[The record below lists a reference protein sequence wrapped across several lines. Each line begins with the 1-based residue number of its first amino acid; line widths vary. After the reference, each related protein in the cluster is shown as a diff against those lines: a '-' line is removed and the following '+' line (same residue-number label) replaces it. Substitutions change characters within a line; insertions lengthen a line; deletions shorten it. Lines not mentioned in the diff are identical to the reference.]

1 MANDAVYEVNI
12 KLNAQN
18 FEAELNA
25 LKTKLERFT
34 KDAKRKNEKDPI
46 FKEGRELTVLKSIQS
61 TQNKLNELKRFGVS
75 TSKQQAK
82 LTEAKAKVEKGQ
94 FRSAKN
100 LVSQAQLLNLEKAE
114 DLRIAKLLVAEEKK
128 REREQKKQI
137 DLQKRRGQSIIKSA
151 AIGGGFPLL
160 FGGGLGQAIPG
171 AIGGALGEAASPGG
185 GFAGSIAA
193 TALVSQLQQIGQ
205 ASLETAKKMGTL
217 NGKLELARE
226 RSLFTSNETEELA
239 RQLERQGK
247 VQQLNNLLS
256 NEYQQIVGSKGVE
269 NLRKLNEVSSEF
281 NRLMGILKTKFDAFI
296 AGPLADLLSFLNKS
310 LSADATAG
318 QFREFRNSLK
328 GSQKEFFEEQ
338 LKELR
343 GTSGRSSGPITT
355 AIMEEML
362 KRFQQTPNVISK
374 GKSDKKLTPEAQLGV
389 DRLADLDKEIEK
401 ATLKNTL
408 SEKEFETEMRIQEIM
423 KGTTG
428 LTENQIK
435 AKLDKLYVL
444 SKEQEELQKTK
455 ELYDSIGNSIEQG
468 IVDAINGAIEGTK
481 TLGDVARSV
490 FTQIQRSLVSYGVN
504 SFLGGLPG
512 GIGKFFSGRANG
524 EPVSKGKTYMVGE
537 RGPELFTP
545 GSSGKITPN
554 HDLGGST
561 NVVVNVDAAN
571 TTAQG
576 DNGQAE
582 MLGKMLAGA
591 VQDELLKQQR
601 PGGIL
606 YR

>member
-1 MANDAVYEVNI
+1 MADAVYEVNI
-12 KLNAQN
+12 KLDAQQ
-18 FEAELNA
+18 FEQELNQ
-25 LKTKLERFT
+25 LKGKLKKFEKEAKERN
-34 KDAKRKNEKDPI
+34 KKDPI
-46 FKEGRELTVLKSIQS
+46 FKRGRELTVLKSIES
-61 TQNKLNELKRFGVS
+61 TRNKLNELDRFGLQ
-75 TSKQQAK
+75 TAERRNK
-82 LTEAKAKVEKGQ
+82 LDKAEQLAKAGK
-94 FRSAKN
+94 FRTAKN
-100 LVSQAQLLNLEKAE
+100 LVNEAQLLNLQDAE
-114 DLRIAKLLVAEEKK
+114 NLRLAKERVAEEKRIA
-128 REREQKKQI
+128 REKEKQTRLNKSRRE
-137 DLQKRRGQSIIKSA
+137 GIIKSA

-171 AIGGALGEAASPGG
+171 AIGGGIGEALSPGG

-296 AGPLADLLSFLNKS
+296 AGPLTDLLQFLNKS

-318 QFREFRNSLK
+318 QFREFRKGLK
-328 GSQKEFFEEQ
+328 GSQKELFEEQ

-343 GTSGRSSGPITT
+343 GTRGRSSGPITT

-374 GKSDKKLTPEAQLGV
+374 GKSGKKLTAEAQLGI
-389 DRLADLDKEIEK
+389 DRLADLDAEIEK
-401 ATLKNTL
+401 ATLKNQL

-423 KGTTG
+423 KGTTDV
-428 LTENQIK
+428 TRDQIK
-435 AKLDKLYVL
+435 AKLDELDVL
-444 SKEQEELQKTK
+444 AKEQEEIQKVK
-455 ELYDSIGNSIEQG
+455 DLYDSIASSIETG
-468 IVDAINGAIEGTK
+468 LVDAIEGAINGTK

-490 FTQIQRSLVSYGVN
+490 FAQIQRSLIQFGVN
-504 SFLGGLPG
+504 AFLGGIGIPG
-512 GIGKFFSGRANG
+512 FANGGRPPVGRA
-524 EPVSKGKTYMVGE
+524 SIVGE
-537 RGPELFTP
+537 KGPELFVPDRAGT
-545 GSSGKITPN
+545 IVPN
-554 HDLGGST
+554 NQLGGST
-561 NVVVNVDAAN
+561 NVVVNVDASGSAVEGDE
-571 TTAQG
+571 AQG
-576 DNGQAE
+576 RE
-582 MLGKMLAGA
+582 LGRLISVA
-591 VQDELLKQQR
+591 VQSEIIEQQR
-601 PGGIL
+601 PGGL
-606 YR
+606 LA

>member
-18 FEAELNA
+18 FEAELDA
-25 LKTKLERFT
+25 LKKKLERFT

-128 REREQKKQI
+128 RAREQKKQI
-137 DLQKRRGQSIIKSA
+137 DLQKRRGQAVIKSA

-226 RSLFTSNETEELA
+226 RSLFTSHETEELA

-256 NEYQQIVGSKGVE
+256 NEYQQIVGSKGTE
-269 NLRKLNEVSSEF
+269 NLKRLNEVSSEF

-310 LSADATAG
+310 ISADATAG
-318 QFREFRNSLK
+318 QFREFRNSLT
-328 GSQKEFFEEQ
+328 GSQKEFFEQQ
-338 LKELR
+338 LAELR
-343 GTSGRSSGPITT
+343 GTRGKSLGPITT

-374 GKSDKKLTPEAQLGV
+374 GKSGKKLTPEAQLGI
-389 DRLADLDKEIEK
+389 DRLADLDAEIEK
-401 ATLKNTL
+401 ATKKNEM
-408 SEKEFETEMRIQEIM
+408 SEKQFETEMRIQEIM
-423 KGTTG
+423 KGTVDITKD
-428 LTENQIK
+428 QIK
-435 AKLDKLYVL
+435 EKLDQLDVL
-444 SKEQEELQKTK
+444 AKEQEEIQKVK
-455 ELYDSIGNSIEQG
+455 NLYDSIASSIETG
-468 IVDAINGAIEGTK
+468 IVDALEGAINGTK
-481 TLGDVARSV
+481 TLGDVASSV
-490 FTQIQRSLVSYGVN
+490 FAQLQRSLLQFGVN
-504 SFLGGLPG
+504 SFLGAIGIPG
-512 GIGKFFSGRANG
+512 FANGGRPPVGRA
-524 EPVSKGKTYMVGE
+524 SIVGE
-537 RGPELFTP
+537 KGPELFVPDRAGT
-545 GSSGKITPN
+545 IIPN
-554 HDLGGST
+554 NQLGGST
-561 NVVVNVDAAN
+561 NVVVNVDASGSAVE
-571 TTAQG
+571 G
-576 DNGQAE
+576 DEDRGRE
-582 MLGKMLAGA
+582 LGRLISVA
-591 VQDELLKQQR
+591 VQSELVQQKR
-601 PGGIL
+601 PGGL
-606 YR
+606 LA

>member
-1 MANDAVYEVNI
+1 MADAIYEVNI

-25 LKTKLERFT
+25 LKKKLERFT

-75 TSKQQAK
+75 ISKQESH

-128 REREQKKQI
+128 RQREQKKQI
-137 DLQKRRGQSIIKSA
+137 DLQKRRGQAVIKSA

-193 TALVSQLQQIGQ
+193 TALTAELTKIGQ

-217 NGKLELARE
+217 NGKLALARE
-226 RSLFTSNETEELA
+226 RFLFTSDETEELA

-247 VQQLNNLLS
+247 VQELNNLLS
-256 NEYQQIVGSKGVE
+256 KEYQQIVGNKGVE
-269 NLRKLNEVSSEF
+269 NLNKLNEVSSEF
-281 NRLMGILKTKFDAFI
+281 SRLMGILKTNFDAFI
-296 AGPLADLLSFLNKS
+296 AGPLTKLLKFLNNV
-310 LSADATAG
+310 LG
-318 QFREFRNSLK
+318 QDVTSTQFKNLRNNLTGTEREN
-328 GSQKEFFEEQ
+328 FEAR

-343 GTSGRSSGPITT
+343 KEAGGGKTGGAITDSIRRQLMGEFG
-355 AIMEEML
+355 AKPLADMGVKNNKLFKEQINL
-362 KRFQQTPNVISK
+362 
-374 GKSDKKLTPEAQLGV
+374 GK

-401 ATLKNTL
+401 ANLKNTL
-408 SEKEFETEMRIQEIM
+408 SEREFEAEMRIQEIM

-428 LTENQIK
+428 LTKDQIK

-444 SKEQEELQKTK
+444 SQEQEKLQKTK
-455 ELYDSIGNSIEQG
+455 ELYDSIGNSIEKG

-490 FTQIQRSLVSYGVN
+490 FREIQRSLISFGVN
-504 SFLGGLPG
+504 AFLGGLIPG
-512 GIGKFFSGRANG
+512 FSGRAEG
-524 EPVSKGKTYMVGE
+524 GPVTKGRGYIVGE

-545 GSSGKITPN
+545 GSSGNITPN
-554 HDLGGST
+554 HQLGGST
-561 NVVVNVDAAN
+561 NVVVNVDASGSSVE
-571 TTAQG
+571 G
-576 DNGQAE
+576 DEQRGKE
-582 MLGKMLAGA
+582 LGRLISVAI
-591 VQDELLKQQR
+591 QSELIQQKR
-601 PGGIL
+601 PGGL
-606 YR
+606 LA

>member
-1 MANDAVYEVNI
+1 MADAIYEVNI

-25 LKTKLERFT
+25 LKKKLERFT

-128 REREQKKQI
+128 RAREQKKQI
-137 DLQKRRGQSIIKSA
+137 DLQKRRGQAVIKSA

-193 TALVSQLQQIGQ
+193 TALTAELTKIGQ

-217 NGKLELARE
+217 NGKLALARE
-226 RSLFTSNETEELA
+226 RFLFTSDETEELA

-247 VQQLNNLLS
+247 VQELNNLLS
-256 NEYQQIVGSKGVE
+256 KEYQQIVGNKGVE
-269 NLRKLNEVSSEF
+269 NLNKLNEVSSEF
-281 NRLMGILKTKFDAFI
+281 SRLMGILKTNFDAFI
-296 AGPLADLLSFLNKS
+296 AGPLTKLLKFLNNV
-310 LSADATAG
+310 LG
-318 QFREFRNSLK
+318 QDVTSTQFKNLRNNLTGTEREN
-328 GSQKEFFEEQ
+328 FEAR

-343 GTSGRSSGPITT
+343 KEAGGGKTGGAITDSIRRQLMGEFG
-355 AIMEEML
+355 AKPLADMGVKNNKLFKEQINL
-362 KRFQQTPNVISK
+362 
-374 GKSDKKLTPEAQLGV
+374 GK

-401 ATLKNTL
+401 ANLKNTL
-408 SEKEFETEMRIQEIM
+408 SEREFEAEMRIQEIM

-428 LTENQIK
+428 LTKDQIK

-444 SKEQEELQKTK
+444 SQEQEKLQKTK
-455 ELYDSIGNSIEQG
+455 ELYDSIGNSIEKG

-490 FTQIQRSLVSYGVN
+490 FREIQRSLISFGVN
-504 SFLGGLPG
+504 AFLGGLIPG
-512 GIGKFFSGRANG
+512 FSGRAEG
-524 EPVSKGKTYMVGE
+524 GPVTKGRGYIVGE

-545 GSSGKITPN
+545 GSSGNITPN
-554 HDLGGST
+554 HQLGGST
-561 NVVVNVDAAN
+561 NVVVNVDASGSSVE
-571 TTAQG
+571 G
-576 DNGQAE
+576 DEQRGKE
-582 MLGKMLAGA
+582 LGRLISVAI
-591 VQDELLKQQR
+591 QSELIQQKR
-601 PGGIL
+601 PGGL
-606 YR
+606 LA

>member
-18 FEAELNA
+18 FEQELNT
-25 LKTKLERFT
+25 LKQKLERFT
-34 KDAKRKNEKDPI
+34 KEAKRKNEKDPI

-94 FRSAKN
+94 FRAAKN

-205 ASLETAKKMGTL
+205 ASLETAEKMGTL

-296 AGPLADLLSFLNKS
+296 AGPLTDLLQFLNKS

-318 QFREFRNSLK
+318 QFREFRKSLK

-343 GTSGRSSGPITT
+343 GTRGKSSGPITT

-374 GKSDKKLTPEAQLGV
+374 GKSGKKLTAEAQLGI
-389 DRLADLDKEIEK
+389 DRLADLDAEIEK
-401 ATLKNTL
+401 ATLKNQL

-423 KGTTG
+423 KGTVDI
-428 LTENQIK
+428 TEDEIRK
-435 AKLDKLYVL
+435 KLDKLDVL
-444 SKEQEELQKTK
+444 AKEQEEIQKVK
-455 ELYDSIGNSIEQG
+455 NLYDSIASSIETG
-468 IVDAINGAIEGTK
+468 IVDALEGAINGTK
-481 TLGDVARSV
+481 TLGDVASSV
-490 FTQIQRSLVSYGVN
+490 FAQIQRSLLQFGVN
-504 SFLGGLPG
+504 SFLGAIGIPG
-512 GIGKFFSGRANG
+512 FANGGRPPVGRA
-524 EPVSKGKTYMVGE
+524 SIVGE
-537 RGPELFTP
+537 KGPELFVPDRAGT
-545 GSSGKITPN
+545 IIPN
-554 HDLGGST
+554 NQLGGST
-561 NVVVNVDAAN
+561 NVVVNVDA
-571 TTAQG
+571 TGSSVEGDEQQG
-576 DNGQAE
+576 RE
-582 MLGKMLAGA
+582 LGRLISVAIQSEL
-591 VQDELLKQQR
+591 VQQKR
-601 PGGIL
+601 PGGL
-606 YR
+606 LA

>member
-1 MANDAVYEVNI
+1 MADAIYEVNI
-12 KLNAQN
+12 KLDAQQ
-18 FEAELNA
+18 FEQELNQ
-25 LKTKLERFT
+25 LKGKLKKFEKEAKERN
-34 KDAKRKNEKDPI
+34 KKDPI
-46 FKEGRELTVLKSIQS
+46 FRRGRELTVLKSIES
-61 TQNKLNELKRFGVS
+61 TRNKLNELDRFGLE
-75 TSKQQAK
+75 TAK
-82 LTEAKAKVEKGQ
+82 RRNKLDKAEQLAKAGKFQ
-94 FRSAKN
+94 TAKN
-100 LVSQAQLLNLEKAE
+100 LVKEAQLLTLQEAE
-114 DLRIAKLLVAEEKK
+114 SLRLAKERVAEEKRIA
-128 REREQKKQI
+128 REKEKQQKL
-137 DLQKRRGQSIIKSA
+137 DKRRRGSIIKSA

-171 AIGGALGEAASPGG
+171 AIGGGVGEALSPGG

-193 TALVSQLQQIGQ
+193 TALVSQLQKIGQ

-310 LSADATAG
+310 ISADATAG

-343 GTSGRSSGPITT
+343 GTRGKSSGPLTT

-362 KRFQQTPNVISK
+362 KRFQQTPNVISQ
-374 GKSDKKLTPEAQLGV
+374 GKSGKKLTPEAQLGK
-389 DRLADLDKEIEK
+389 DRLADLDAEIEK
-401 ATLKNTL
+401 ATLKNQL
-408 SEKEFETEMRIQEIM
+408 SEKQFETEMRIQEIM

-428 LTENQIK
+428 ITEDQIK
-435 AKLDKLYVL
+435 AKLDKLDVL
-444 SKEQEELQKTK
+444 AKEQKELQKIK
-455 ELYDSIGNSIEQG
+455 NLYDSIANSIETG
-468 IVDAINGAIEGTK
+468 IVDAIEGAINGTR

-490 FTQIQRSLVSYGVN
+490 FAQIQRSLIQFGVN
-504 SFLGGLPG
+504 AFLGGLPG
-512 GIGKFFSGRANG
+512 IGKFFRADG
-524 EPVSKGKTYMVGE
+524 GPVSRGKSYIVGE

-545 GSSGKITPN
+545 GSTGMITPN
-554 HDLGGST
+554 HELGGGST

-591 VQDELLKQQR
+591 VQDELMKQQR
-601 PGGIL
+601 PGGLL

>member
-18 FEAELNA
+18 FEQELNT
-25 LKTKLERFT
+25 LKQKLERFT
-34 KDAKRKNEKDPI
+34 KEAKRKNEKDPI

-75 TSKQQAK
+75 TSQQQVK

-94 FRSAKN
+94 FRAAKN

-137 DLQKRRGQSIIKSA
+137 DLQKRRGQAIVKSA

-296 AGPLADLLSFLNKS
+296 AGPLTDLLQFLNKS

-318 QFREFRNSLK
+318 QFREFRKSLK

-343 GTSGRSSGPITT
+343 GTRGKSSGPITT

-374 GKSDKKLTPEAQLGV
+374 GKSGKKLTAEAQLGI
-389 DRLADLDKEIEK
+389 DRLADLDAEIEK
-401 ATLKNTL
+401 ATLKNQL

-423 KGTTG
+423 KGTVDI
-428 LTENQIK
+428 TEDEIRK
-435 AKLDKLYVL
+435 KLDKLDVL
-444 SKEQEELQKTK
+444 AKEQEEIQKVK
-455 ELYDSIGNSIEQG
+455 NLYDSIANSIETG
-468 IVDAINGAIEGTK
+468 IVDALEGAINGTK
-481 TLGDVARSV
+481 TLGDVASSV
-490 FTQIQRSLVSYGVN
+490 FAQIQRSLLQFGVN
-504 SFLGGLPG
+504 SFLGAIGIPG
-512 GIGKFFSGRANG
+512 FANG
-524 EPVSKGKTYMVGE
+524 GRPPVGKASIVGE
-537 RGPELFTP
+537 KGPELFVPDRAGT
-545 GSSGKITPN
+545 IIPN
-554 HDLGGST
+554 NQLGGST
-561 NVVVNVDAAN
+561 NVVVNVDASGSSVE
-571 TTAQG
+571 G
-576 DNGQAE
+576 DEDRGKE
-582 MLGKMLAGA
+582 LGRLISVA
-591 VQDELLKQQR
+591 VQSELVQQKR
-601 PGGIL
+601 PGGL
-606 YR
+606 LA

>member
-34 KDAKRKNEKDPI
+34 KDAKRNNEKDPI
-46 FKEGRELTVLKSIQS
+46 FKKGRRLTVLKSIQS
-61 TQNKLNELKRFGVS
+61 TQNKLNELNRFELD
-75 TSKQQAK
+75 TTKQQ
-82 LTEAKAKVEKGQ
+82 LQLDQAKALVKKGQ
-94 FRSAKN
+94 FRRAKN
-100 LVSQAQLLNLEKAE
+100 LVSEAQLLNLKDAE
-114 DLRIAKLLVAEEKK
+114 NLRLAKERVAEEKRLA
-128 REREQKKQI
+128 REKEKQI
-137 DLQKRRGQSIIKSA
+137 RLDKSRRQAIVKSA

-296 AGPLADLLSFLNKS
+296 AGPLTDLLQFLNKS

-318 QFREFRNSLK
+318 QFREFRKSLK

-343 GTSGRSSGPITT
+343 GTRGKSSGPITT

-374 GKSDKKLTPEAQLGV
+374 GKSGKKLTAEAQLGI
-389 DRLADLDKEIEK
+389 DRLADLDAEIEK
-401 ATLKNTL
+401 ATLKNQL
-408 SEKEFETEMRIQEIM
+408 SEKEFETEIKIQEIM
-423 KGTTG
+423 KGTEGVTRD
-428 LTENQIK
+428 QIK
-435 AKLDKLYVL
+435 AKLDELDVL
-444 SKEQEELQKTK
+444 AKEQEEIQKVK
-455 ELYDSIGNSIEQG
+455 NLYDSIASSIETG
-468 IVDAINGAIEGTK
+468 LVDAIEGAINGTK

-490 FTQIQRSLVSYGVN
+490 FAQIQRSLIQYGVN
-504 SFLGGLPG
+504 AFLGGIGLPG
-512 GIGKFFSGRANG
+512 FANGGRPPVGRA
-524 EPVSKGKTYMVGE
+524 SIVGE
-537 RGPELFTP
+537 KGPELFVPDKAGT
-545 GSSGKITPN
+545 IIPN
-554 HDLGGST
+554 HQLGGST
-561 NVVVNVDAAN
+561 NVVVNVDASGSSVEGDEQ
-571 TTAQG
+571 QG
-576 DNGQAE
+576 RE
-582 MLGKMLAGA
+582 LGRLISVA
-591 VQDELLKQQR
+591 VQSEIIQQKR
-601 PGGIL
+601 PGGL
-606 YR
+606 LA

>member
-46 FKEGRELTVLKSIQS
+46 FKRGRELTVLKSIES
-61 TQNKLNELKRFGVS
+61 TRNKLNELDRFGLQ
-75 TSKQQAK
+75 TAEKRNQLDKAEK
-82 LTEAKAKVEKGQ
+82 LAKAGQ
-94 FRSAKN
+94 FQRAKN
-100 LVSQAQLLNLEKAE
+100 LVKEAQLLNLQDAE
-114 DLRIAKLLVAEEKK
+114 NLRLAKERVAEEKRLA
-128 REREQKKQI
+128 REKEKQTR
-137 DLQKRRGQSIIKSA
+137 LNKNRGQAVIKSA

-247 VQQLNNLLS
+247 VQELNNLLS

-296 AGPLADLLSFLNKS
+296 AGPLTDLLQFLNKS

-343 GTSGRSSGPITT
+343 GTRGKSSGPITT

-374 GKSDKKLTPEAQLGV
+374 GKSGNKLTPEGQLGV

-401 ATLKNTL
+401 ATLKNNL
-408 SEKEFETEMRIQEIM
+408 SEKQFETEMRIQEIM
-423 KGTTG
+423 KGTEGITKD
-428 LTENQIK
+428 QIK
-435 AKLDKLYVL
+435 AKLDQLDVL
-444 SKEQEELQKTK
+444 AEEQEEIQKVK
-455 ELYDSIGNSIEQG
+455 NLYDSIASSIETG
-468 IVDAINGAIEGTK
+468 IVDAIQGAIDGTR

-490 FTQIQRSLVSYGVN
+490 FSQIQRNLLSYGVN
-504 SFLGGLPG
+504 SLLSAIPG
-512 GIGKFFSGRANG
+512 PIGKAFGGGKADGGS
-524 EPVSKGKTYMVGE
+524 VSKGKSYLVGE

-545 GSSGKITPN
+545 GRSGMITPN
-554 HDLGGST
+554 ENLGST
-561 NVVVNVDAAN
+561 NIVVNVDASGSSVEGDQQSAN
-571 TTAQG
+571 EFGEQ
-576 DNGQAE
+576 
-582 MLGKMLAGA
+582 LAAA
-591 VQDELLKQQR
+591 VQAVIINEKRVGGLLN
-601 PGGIL
+601 
-606 YR
+606 

>member
-504 SFLGGLPG
+504 AFLGGLPG

-524 EPVSKGKTYMVGE
+524 GPVSKGKTYMVGE